1 MSVGT
6 QSVAS
11 MEQRWR
17 LGPPALIAAASV
29 FIAVLFVTEPF
40 AIAACMFVGLLLAAA
55 LHFDLFVYATIF
67 LLPWYPLL
75 NLRFQDAFLPLR
87 FVLFVGVWIQLR
99 RNNKSIREWLLGSKW
114 KKGIWLFA
122 GIAVVSVPLSST
134 PSNLPAYRSLA
145 LLASYFAV
153 FYAIDGWM
161 IDRTRL
167 VRVLKVLLIST
178 IGVALFGL
186 YQAIDGSYTGLY
198 FGLYPIQNENLEPWS
213 GRITSFLFQYNSL
226 AGYLN
231 LVIPLAI
238 ACAVLAKDRMLKF
251 LGLVCAFTAAVAV
264 LLTQSRGGLLAL
276 AGLFIIAVWLL
287 VPRVTT
293 RIKLVCVVA
302 LAGLLL
308 IPPLLNHFDRLE
320 NVDDFARLAVWQAAV
335 TMFMDHPLLG
345 VGYGNYRFLYADFVP
360 GAVPGRLDAHNIYFQ
375 LLAETGLV
383 GFLSFFALLGVF
395 YALALKAIR
404 KDDPFTR
411 IIAFGVCGAIS
422 TTLMHGVVDY
432 LFNTSPQFGALFW
445 LVLGLGSSV
454 LVRSATNKNIYQGA
468 IA

>member
-17 LGPPALIAAASV
+17 LGPPALIAVASV

-320 NVDDFARLAVWQAAV
+320 NVDICSSRCVASGCHDVYGSSLTRCGIRQLQIPVCRLCSRRRAR
-335 TMFMDHPLLG
+335 
-345 VGYGNYRFLYADFVP
+345 
-360 GAVPGRLDAHNIYFQ
+360 
-375 LLAETGLV
+375 
-383 GFLSFFALLGVF
+383 
-395 YALALKAIR
+395 KIR
-404 KDDPFTR
+404 R
-411 IIAFGVCGAIS
+411 S
-422 TTLMHGVVDY
+422 QY
-432 LFNTSPQFGALFW
+432 LFSASCRDGSRWLSELFRSFGSFLRARAK
-445 LVLGLGSSV
+445 GNSQGRSV
-454 LVRSATNKNIYQGA
+454 HPHYCFRRLWCD
-468 IA
+468 